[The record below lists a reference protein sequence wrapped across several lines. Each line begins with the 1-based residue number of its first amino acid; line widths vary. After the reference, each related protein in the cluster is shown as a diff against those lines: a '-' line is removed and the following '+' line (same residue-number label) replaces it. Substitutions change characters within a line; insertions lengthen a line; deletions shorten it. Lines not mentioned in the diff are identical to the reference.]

1 MPGKKNQKMNVIDN
15 NVKSSVGSVQEPAQ
29 SEAVIDKKKRVTKKT
44 VEAPVVVDNVQEVK
58 VTKKSGVSKGTNN
71 KTHEPVVVSAA
82 PVESAAPVVENAAPV
97 VENAAPVVE
106 SAAPVVETKK
116 RQAGGRKKVEAVGE
130 TTNDVVAKKSRVPK
144 AKKTDALPVEAVDA
158 TQTAGE
164 VVVDDEKQIR
174 SFKVKLPGSE
184 QFEGRFTGLTP
195 YQAANKAL
203 SKYFR
208 EGQREDGDVTFSICE
223 STRRSKKSVY
233 TYVGQRHKLQEPVK
247 YTIQNGREI
256 IKNFKNSLKK
266 VKKAENTHDVGAV

>member
-1 MPGKKNQKMNVIDN
+1 MPGKKNQKMNVSN
-15 NVKSSVGSVQEPAQ
+15 NNSNNEAPVVSVQEPVQ
-29 SEAVIDKKKRVTKKT
+29 ESVQEAVVVAAVVEKKKRAPAKKAVTA
-44 VEAPVVVDNVQEVK
+44 VEAPMVQEPVQEVK
-58 VTKKSGVSKGTNN
+58 ETKKASGKG
-71 KTHEPVVVSAA
+71 KAKKAQE
-82 PVESAAPVVENAAPV
+82 
-97 VENAAPVVE
+97 
-106 SAAPVVETKK
+106 PVVETQAQTEVALEQVQEPSKK
-116 RQAGGRKKVEAVGE
+116 RQAGGRKKAE
-130 TTNDVVAKKSRVPK
+130 TVAATEPAAPVV
-144 AKKTDALPVEAVDA
+144 KKTRAPKVKKADSLPVEAADA

-208 EGQREDGDVTFSICE
+208 EGQREDGEVTFSICE
-223 STRRSKKSVY
+223 STRKSKKSVY
-233 TYVGQRHKLQEPVK
+233 TYVGQRHKLLEPVK

-266 VKKAENTHDVGAV
+266 VKKAENAPVVATV